1 MEPTANKTH
10 GEDNNPKTKT
20 VSTALTWEIDING
33 LCMREKLAPNSKIH
47 GKNIPD
53 PCVRI
58 PACA

>member
-1 MEPTANKTH
+1 MDTTAIRKR

-20 VSTALTWEIDING
+20 VSTALTWEIDLNG
-33 LCMREKLAPNSKIH
+33 LCVREKIAPNSKIH

-53 PCVRI
+53 FCVRI